1 MEERWREPG
10 HHGGTAS
17 TRFTAS
23 LNLDEIR
30 RLGPE
35 PLDPRFTFSDFARL
49 FEGRTGRIKALL
61 MNPTFIAGIGNIYS
75 DEILYAAR
83 IQPLGRVDQLVEPG
97 LSSLY
102 RCMRAV
108 LRKAI
113 RTARHGDRRLSGFSS
128 RVRQGSD
135 GVPAKTLSQ
144 GTRGTPDQG
153 QRALSPLCPMEQ
165 KLYRHAST

>member
-1 MEERWREPG
+1 MAVPVRCRAIPDNTSEKRERLTPNGPPG
-10 HHGGTAS
+10 RGPLRRHFGTLF
-17 TRFTAS
+17 RRHRHTAS

-83 IQPLGRVDQLVEPG
+83 TQPLGRVDQLVEPG

-102 RCMRAV
+102 RCMRDV
-108 LRKAI
+108 LRKASDCA
-113 RTARHGDRRLSGFSS
+113 ARG
-128 RVRQGSD
+128 
-135 GVPAKTLSQ
+135 
-144 GTRGTPDQG
+144 
-153 QRALSPLCPMEQ
+153 
-165 KLYRHAST
+165 

>member
-1 MEERWREPG
+1 MNLAIMAAR
-10 HHGGTAS
+10 HQL
-17 TRFTAS
+17 AS

-102 RCMRAV
+102 RCMRDV
-108 LRKAI
+108 LRKASDCA
-113 RTARHGDRRLSGFSS
+113 ARG
-128 RVRQGSD
+128 
-135 GVPAKTLSQ
+135 
-144 GTRGTPDQG
+144 
-153 QRALSPLCPMEQ
+153 
-165 KLYRHAST
+165 